1 MRRKKRHAAHP
12 NHERWLVSYADFITL
27 LFAFFVVMFA
37 ASQADHGK
45 AQQVQESI
53 KRALEENQFTSAIAG
68 ILGGDNADKGKGNAQ
83 MHGPGGDRRLTS
95 KTALEG
101 RFLELLPAMNLLTRE
116 LEEELKKGRMQVTLE
131 PRGLVVSFREAAFFP
146 SGGDMIPQET
156 YSTIQKVA
164 EVVTR
169 LPNPI
174 RLEGHTDSIPIRAG
188 GRFRSNW
195 ELSAARSIAMME
207 VLVEAGIPRDRV
219 SIAGYAEN
227 APVES
232 NETAEGRM
240 RNRRVDIVMLNKTGV
255 SAEPASAARS
265 AQDASRDA
273 AKPPAAAVPE
283 SAN

>member
-68 ILGGDNADKGKGNAQ
+68 ILGGDKADKGKGNAQ

-95 KTALEG
+95 KTTLEG

-116 LEEELKKGRMQVTLE
+116 LEEELKKGRMQVTME

-283 SAN
+283 LAN